1 MEHLITFRG
10 QKFVDCAESRFHIKN
25 IEWAD
30 GWMAK
35 DVSELPGTLT
45 HEKVAKEQ
53 IKHEVALIDYLR
65 VQ

>member
-1 MEHLITFRG
+1 MELITFRG
-10 QKFVDCAESRFHIKN
+10 QKFVDCVESRFHIKN

-30 GWMAK
+30 QWMVKNA
-35 DVSELPGTLT
+35 SELPGILT

-65 VQ
+65 FQ